1 MYLIEVKDFS
11 YLPMFQ
17 FRIKS
22 KTRDIHIL
30 AKLKRVKLKLNPEHN
45 SYYSLKKLSN

>member
-1 MYLIEVKDFS
+1 MYEVKDFS

-17 FRIKS
+17 LRLKC

-30 AKLKRVKLKLNPEHN
+30 AKLKRKLNPEHN